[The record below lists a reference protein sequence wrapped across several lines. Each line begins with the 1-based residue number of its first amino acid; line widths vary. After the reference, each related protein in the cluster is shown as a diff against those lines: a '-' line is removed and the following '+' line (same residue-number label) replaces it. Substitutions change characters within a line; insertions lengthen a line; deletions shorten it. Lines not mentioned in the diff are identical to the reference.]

1 MQMNIETDYAIRC
14 MLYMGGHEGYSPSA
28 LISREMVI
36 PKEQIQKIL
45 RKLMDAGLVISQRG
59 QDGGYKPSRPVHDI
73 KVLDVISCME
83 ETIKI
88 NRCLEKDGFCNRKAT
103 ISCPMHK
110 YYYGV
115 QNILEQ
121 VFQNTSIKDILDG
134 KATGF
139 SSLG

>member
-1 MQMNIETDYAIRC
+1 MQMNIKTDYAIRC
-14 MLYMGGHEGYSPSA
+14 MLYMGSHDGFSPSNA
-28 LISREMVI
+28 ISREMAI
-36 PKEQIQKIL
+36 PKEDIQKIL
-45 RKLMDAGLVISQRG
+45 RQLMEAGLVVSQRG
-59 QDGGYKPSRPVHDI
+59 QDGGYKPSRPVHTI
-73 KVLDVISCME
+73 KVFDVISCME
-83 ETIKI
+83 GTIKI

-103 ISCPMHK
+103 NSCQMHK

-121 VFQNTSIKDILDG
+121 IFQNTSIKDILDG